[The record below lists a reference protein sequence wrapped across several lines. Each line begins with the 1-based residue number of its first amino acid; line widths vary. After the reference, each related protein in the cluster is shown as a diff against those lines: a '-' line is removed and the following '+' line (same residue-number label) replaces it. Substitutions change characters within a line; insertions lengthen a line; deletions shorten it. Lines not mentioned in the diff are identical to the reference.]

1 MMVTYR
7 LPLKKTWSLQKTYN
21 PILPSI
27 GMGQNTN
34 ADLLQNLEDARDA
47 LDDAIEALST
57 RTFDDVE
64 LEDLVIAYGG
74 SCYRGDEAFIEFDLK
89 RSFGV
94 VGIDGEESGQQVRD
108 EYAHHEGG
116 EDRTDYR
123 VLAELREK
131 GVELP

>member
-1 MMVTYR
+1 ME
-7 LPLKKTWSLQKTYN
+7 
-21 PILPSI
+21 
-27 GMGQNTN
+27 QNTN

-47 LDDAIEALST
+47 LDDAIEALSP

-74 SCYRGDEAFIEFDLK
+74 SCWRGDEAFIEFNLK
-89 RSFGV
+89 RGSGV

-108 EYAHHEGG
+108 EYSCHEGG
-116 EDRTDYR
+116 EHHTDHR
-123 VLAELREK
+123 VLEKLREE